1 MLINQVREFFAIMHG
16 LHRTYQMKTYLLNF
30 CLGALIASS
39 QFSWLILFQPFL
51 LLYISVFYR
60 AYFKSALFFLLGMV
74 WVFIHLMHSEASAY
88 PEDMAKY
95 KSVIE
100 GRVESVSKGKQKID
114 FDFITQEG
122 KIKASCY
129 RCPLNLQSGDY
140 WALEL
145 RIKPII
151 SLHNPNGFNYRQWM
165 LAKGYF
171 SSASVI
177 GKSINNLRLLV
188 STESVKQKIETIITR
203 DNTPIVRALLLGDKQ
218 ALKAEDRRVI
228 NLVGI
233 SHLFVVSGLHISL
246 LAMLVIGIFSFV
258 QRPLL
263 VINWR
268 YGFVLSLLL
277 GVLCAGIYAWVS
289 GFNVPALR
297 ALLMLF
303 CGIILIWG
311 QRTTSVLTY
320 WLMALL
326 LVLVIAP
333 LSFFD
338 LGSWLSFGIV
348 LALILGMSGSSFDGL
363 QDKTNR
369 KVNSLYIT
377 GNWALKLI
385 RTQWL
390 AFCFGG
396 GILALFG
403 FQVSLVSILLNLL
416 LIPIMSLV
424 MVPMAFTGLLL
435 ALIGEHSLLMFC
447 ENLLTDLLSIL
458 QVLGD
463 FFVGQIPLHEQNR
476 SIMALAFI
484 LAVMPKA
491 FNLTYLAIGLL
502 VVGLFVQTGRPALG
516 GFSVVMLDVGQ
527 GSSAVIETN
536 GHTMVVDTGYG
547 ATGRLGMT
555 DYVVT
560 PYLKYRD
567 IQSIDKLFLTHN
579 DADHA
584 GGYNQ
589 LKKISSETV
598 RQENCED
605 ESWYWDDVYFQQFQS
620 SDYQIGN
627 NGTCLLRVTA
637 REGGSILFTGDIERK
652 AEKSLLMSHSG
663 FLAADVI
670 VVPHHGSK
678 SSSGSD
684 FINAVNPSV
693 ALISAGRLNHFGHP
707 HDEVLTRYKDR
718 LVEIYSTASHGAVE
732 VVFSPR
738 QAARIV
744 STYRPNDSYK

>member
-1 MLINQVREFFAIMHG
+1 
-16 LHRTYQMKTYLLNF
+16 
-30 CLGALIASS
+30 
-39 QFSWLILFQPFL
+39 
-51 LLYISVFYR
+51 
-60 AYFKSALFFLLGMV
+60 MV

-263 VINWR
+263 
-268 YGFVLSLLL
+268 
-277 GVLCAGIYAWVS
+277 
-289 GFNVPALR
+289 
-297 ALLMLF
+297 MLF

-338 LGSWLSFGIV
+338 MGSWLSFGIV

-363 QDKTNR
+363 QDKPNR

-502 VVGLFVQTGRPALG
+502 VVGLFVQTERPALG

-732 VVFSPR
+732 VGFSPR